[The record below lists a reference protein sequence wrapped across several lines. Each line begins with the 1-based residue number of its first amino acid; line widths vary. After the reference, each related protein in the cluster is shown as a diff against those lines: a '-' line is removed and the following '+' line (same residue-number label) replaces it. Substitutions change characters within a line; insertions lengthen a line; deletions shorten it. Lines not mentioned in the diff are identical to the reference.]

1 MHFSTFFY
9 LSIAFIYIIWYYFF
23 SDRPN
28 NRGKKSKIRLTRE
41 ELMYMAVIRKADVIK
56 AKVALQQAESA
67 QKLTLKELEEAT
79 DAVKKEIDKEFDD
92 MLDHITE
99 KFRKMYRGEW
109 YDDGAEDE
117 DVDEDKND
125 NENKNKDK
133 AKKENNND
141 DK

>member
-28 NRGKKSKIRLTRE
+28 NRGKKSEIRLTRE
-41 ELMYMAVIRKADVIK
+41 ELMYMAVIRKADVVK
-56 AKVALQQAESA
+56 AKMELQAAEVAE
-67 QKLTLKELEEAT
+67 KLTLKELEEAT
-79 DAVKKEIDKEFDD
+79 DAVKKEIDEEYDD
-92 MLDHITE
+92 MIDHITE

-109 YDDGAEDE
+109 YDNGDEDE
-117 DVDEDKND
+117 GDDKND

-141 DK
+141 DDK